1 LLKSGGGIEVKR
13 YFEIFGKRQV
23 AELIIADGS
32 PAAKAKET
40 AFNSFFKAEV
50 REISRQ
56 EYLNLKK
63 LYSV

>member
-1 LLKSGGGIEVKR
+1 MKR

-23 AELIIADGS
+23 AELEIEDGS
-32 PAAKAKET
+32 PAAKAKGT

-56 EYLNLKK
+56 EYINLKK
-63 LYSV
+63 FYTA